1 MTALGLE
8 RLPYDPDQVTPGV
21 EGFVVTAIV
30 AIAVMVLLFNFNRR
44 VRRINDRADIRARID
59 AEVAERDAL
68 ERAAAEGQPDAVE
81 EAAARH
87 AGIAEGGPAGPHGSL
102 DAAPQG
108 DAPAIEA
115 EPVERERRGDA

>member
-21 EGFVVTAIV
+21 IGFAVTAAV
-30 AIAVMVLLFNFNRR
+30 ALVVILLLLDFTRR

-68 ERAAAEGQPDAVE
+68 ERAVAEGQPDAVE
-81 EAAARH
+81 EAAARD
-87 AGIAEGGPAGPHGSL
+87 AGIAEGGPAGPTGSL
-102 DAAPQG
+102 EAAPQD